1 MPAVQTVAQARY
13 ASGEAE
19 ERPGDEWSHV
29 LRAILDVERYPGL
42 LSASTLVRS
51 VGSTSLHV
59 QREEGRSSVSMQA

>member
-29 LRAILDVERYPGL
+29 FRAILDVERYPGL

-51 VGSTSLHV
+51 VGST
-59 QREEGRSSVSMQA
+59 

>member
-42 LSASTLVRS
+42 LSASTLAARNCMCS
-51 VGSTSLHV
+51 
-59 QREEGRSSVSMQA
+59 GRKVDRQ